1 LHSCRRQGYPA
12 AVERFAGGDR
22 KLLFEREDTLMSG
35 VADSKQSDQVDAGLD
50 AIEQAFDRWNE
61 LTIHHQ
67 KKQKRF
73 GFFTALLGPVAVLLL
88 TVQIVTFAQNRPVSV
103 TLIALELGALVIALS
118 FGFFNSGSP
127 NTWMKY
133 RLRAELLRREKFL
146 VLARVGPYLK
156 GDTPRNVIDSR
167 LVLIDSDATDPAG
180 LILLQDADGRTWSE
194 ALEDAR
200 AAKVQTASP
209 DPDALETFRDRRLLN
224 QRDWYSR
231 RSSEWGGRD
240 DLFENIAK
248 FVLISAVVL
257 SALHLATLY
266 LGDES
271 IEKQILEILAIVLPP
286 VGAAAT
292 ALQSLFEGRRL
303 SRSYEDRALTLTNLA
318 AALACIKPPL
328 AAGGTDEFQFKRLVL
343 RTENA
348 LASELHQWWLLR
360 HTHTPGV

>member
-1 LHSCRRQGYPA
+1 MRPQPASRLAASPTSPTFGLHSCRRQGYPA

-180 LILLQDADGRTWSE
+180 LILLQDA
-194 ALEDAR
+194 
-200 AAKVQTASP
+200 
-209 DPDALETFRDRRLLN
+209 
-224 QRDWYSR
+224 
-231 RSSEWGGRD
+231 
-240 DLFENIAK
+240 
-248 FVLISAVVL
+248 
-257 SALHLATLY
+257 
-266 LGDES
+266 
-271 IEKQILEILAIVLPP
+271 
-286 VGAAAT
+286 
-292 ALQSLFEGRRL
+292 
-303 SRSYEDRALTLTNLA
+303 
-318 AALACIKPPL
+318 
-328 AAGGTDEFQFKRLVL
+328 
-343 RTENA
+343 
-348 LASELHQWWLLR
+348 
-360 HTHTPGV
+360 